1 MHQTRM
7 KDYKRGWKNYRSL
20 NPYFRIKK
28 RLERLPKGRRRERRY
43 PDPQDMVYAEVDN
56 NNFNKRY
63 KYTTF
68 AKSQDRRMFRA
79 VPRKIAFLYGNKFLL
94 KDTHS
99 HTRRT
104 GSYQVNKSLNGQ
116 SISNEEQQQSE
127 EAKKIMQDKR
137 RKADEQ
143 HRKHMGKLY
152 KGSKFEKYFT
162 N

>member
-1 MHQTRM
+1 
-7 KDYKRGWKNYRSL
+7 
-20 NPYFRIKK
+20 
-28 RLERLPKGRRRERRY
+28 
-43 PDPQDMVYAEVDN
+43 MVYAEVDN

-79 VPRKIAFLYGNKFLL
+79 VPRRIVFLYGNKFLL
-94 KDTHS
+94 KDDNYEYPLPCLEDRLIPGQQILFRGLYDRVSDSLYNPRQLLT
-99 HTRRT
+99 T
-104 GSYQVNKSLNGQ
+104 GFGPVL
-116 SISNEEQQQSE
+116 SE
-127 EAKKIMQDKR
+127 AGKRIMQEKR